1 MPTVLYCQNLN
12 PIQHS
17 DKNELHQIGS
27 GFWNVRGRF
36 KILAKL
42 VDIET
47 HMSFIQ
53 LHSGKFL
60 VIDTIELNDKLRQ
73 EINHLTDN
81 GDKIEAVL
89 GTHPFHTLS
98 FPAFYESYPNAAYYG
113 TPRHLRRLTHIPWI
127 GNLHD
132 CDVRKKWEPDVE
144 LRFPAG
150 AEFINPQPESS
161 NHFSSVFVY
170 HRASATLHVDDTIIY
185 AEKSNF
191 LLKLFGYKD
200 GTMAF
205 HPSIK
210 NVGLHPTSDAP
221 YLFRDWMRDMLN
233 DWPFENICCAH
244 MGVKKGG
251 AHRDV
256 FTLLVKAER
265 LFGKLSERN
274 RKRNPEGELPTG
286 NHHTMNILED
296 ECG

>member
-1 MPTVLYCQNLN
+1 MPSFVSCQSLN
-12 PIQHS
+12 PIQNS

-53 LHSGKFL
+53 LHNGKFL

-81 GDKIEAVL
+81 GDKIEA
-89 GTHPFHTLS
+89 
-98 FPAFYESYPNAAYYG
+98 
-113 TPRHLRRLTHIPWI
+113 
-127 GNLHD
+127 
-132 CDVRKKWEPDVE
+132 
-144 LRFPAG
+144 
-150 AEFINPQPESS
+150 
-161 NHFSSVFVY
+161 
-170 HRASATLHVDDTIIY
+170 
-185 AEKSNF
+185 
-191 LLKLFGYKD
+191 
-200 GTMAF
+200 
-205 HPSIK
+205 

-221 YLFRDWMRDMLN
+221 YLFRDWMRNMLN
-233 DWPFENICCAH
+233 DWPFENICCVH

-256 FTLLVKAER
+256 FTLLVKAEF
-265 LFGKLSERN
+265 LFAKLSKRN
-274 RKRNPEGELPTG
+274 RKQNPEGELATS